1 MNEIFE
7 EYENKK
13 KELQKSILDYQ
24 EKILSEVVQLQTE
37 SLKYD
42 STLESIT
49 DEYNKVLDSE
59 SQDLQKLYL
68 SYTTKVASFKGLS
81 AKDYK
86 TAKSE
91 LDNANTIEIQKIND
105 TYKVQKDI
113 INKTKEDTLI
123 LKSELLD
130 STNIKIKSLYDSLNS
145 FIAKIETELDILYLD
160 KMNNIELYNI
170 KITDSL
176 KDDNTLDKEKNGVK
190 P

>member
-1 MNEIFE
+1 MNKIFE

-13 KELQKSILDYQ
+13 QDLQKSILDYQ

-68 SYTTKVASFKGLS
+68 SYTSKVESFKDLS
-81 AKDYK
+81 VEDYK
-86 TAKSE
+86 DAKSK
-91 LDNANTIEIQKIND
+91 LDDENTTEVQSIND
-105 TYKVQKDI
+105 TYKIQKDE
-113 INKTKEDTLI
+113 INKTKEDTLT
-123 LKSELLD
+123 LKSELID
-130 STNIKIKSLYDSLNS
+130 STNLKVKSLYDDLNS
-145 FIAKIETELDILYLD
+145 FIAKIEIELDVLYLD
-160 KMNNIELYNI
+160 KINNIELYNI
-170 KITDSL
+170 KAAESL
-176 KDDNTLDKEKNGVK
+176 KSEIVLNKKNNGVK

>member
-1 MNEIFE
+1 MNKIFE

-13 KELQKSILDYQ
+13 QDLQKSILDYQ

-86 TAKSE
+86 TAKSK
-91 LDNANTIEIQKIND
+91 LDDENTTEVQSIND
-105 TYKVQKDI
+105 TYKIQKDE
-113 INKTKEDTLI
+113 INKTKEDTLT
-123 LKSELLD
+123 LKSELID
-130 STNIKIKSLYDSLNS
+130 STNLKVKSLYDDLNS
-145 FIAKIETELDILYLD
+145 FITKIEMEIDVLYLD
-160 KMNNIELYNI
+160 KINNIELYNI
-170 KITDSL
+170 KAAESL
-176 KDDNTLDKEKNGVK
+176 KSEIILNKKNNGVK